1 MRALTCA
8 AVLLALARC
17 SVDGNATTLEESP
30 ELVIV
35 RPDQSP
41 AVTPKLF
48 PGDHGTPTHWIVTTA
63 HGRAMTVLLL
73 AQTQGDPRVGGK
85 GTLPQWSEA
94 GVTSDARRA
103 IARFLV
109 EGGTVGMTSQP
120 PRGAR
125 RCRPERDV
133 EC

>member
-1 MRALTCA
+1 MRALACA

-30 ELVIV
+30 ELEIV
-35 RPDQSP
+35 RPDQSA
-41 AVTPKLF
+41 AVTLKLF
-48 PGDHGTPTHWIVTTA
+48 PGDHGAPTHWIVTTA
-63 HGRAMTVLLL
+63 HGRTATVLLL
-73 AQTQGDPRVGGK
+73 APPQGDPGVGGK

-94 GVTSDARRA
+94 GMTSDARRA

-109 EGGTVGMTSQP
+109 EAGTVGMSSDS